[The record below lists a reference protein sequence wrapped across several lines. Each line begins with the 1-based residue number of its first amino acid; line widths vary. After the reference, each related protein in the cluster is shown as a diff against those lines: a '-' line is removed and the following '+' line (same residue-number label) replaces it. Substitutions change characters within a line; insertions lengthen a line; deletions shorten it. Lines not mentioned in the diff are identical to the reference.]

1 VQKAGSSSISR
12 LDVSSD
18 KTKSVVDQ
26 SNEYTGPM
34 DKQDFA
40 SPGGLVHL
48 TKDGEGRVIQGSM
61 DGTISGKQ
69 IVEQKDPNGS
79 TKAALRETSSD
90 ASGTLGYQR
99 EVSGQL
105 SQNYRERVENIGGFR
120 FDGAASGLADN
131 LVTGLTGDKD
141 LGDSVGRIIGGTQ
154 GLVGDLRGMGVGANT
169 KIVNG
174 PQRRPQPAQPLPQ
187 GNPGTP

>member
-1 VQKAGSSSISR
+1 
-12 LDVSSD
+12 
-18 KTKSVVDQ
+18 
-26 SNEYTGPM
+26 
-34 DKQDFA
+34 
-40 SPGGLVHL
+40 
-48 TKDGEGRVIQGSM
+48 
-61 DGTISGKQ
+61 
-69 IVEQKDPNGS
+69 
-79 TKAALRETSSD
+79 
-90 ASGTLGYQR
+90 
-99 EVSGQL
+99 
-105 SQNYRERVENIGGFR
+105 
-120 FDGAASGLADN
+120 LADN